1 MKLVAPDYYEKFK
14 CIADKCKHSCCIGW
28 EIDID
33 EDTMDLYESIDGEFG
48 EKLLDYNSY
57 QIQISYNDDIQ
68 RWECDAFDLE
78 AEQYVFYPCVKVI
91 DKDKTRFNE
100 VAQLCAKLIEEK
112 IKSGDKDEDPD
123 DILIYFKEDDY
134 NDFNK

>member
-1 MKLVAPDYYEKFK
+1 MNNFYKVTEKDF
-14 CIADKCKHSCCIGW
+14 
-28 EIDID
+28 
-33 EDTMDLYESIDGEFG
+33 IDGEFG
-48 EKLLDYNSY
+48 EKLLDYNGY
-57 QIQISYNDDIQ
+57 QIQISYNDDIH
-68 RWECDAFDLE
+68 RWECDAFDLD

-91 DKDKTRFNE
+91 DKDKSRFNE